1 MNVKLRDIFSDL
13 YKYGSMVRDI
23 VESLANSL
31 SYLDSFR
38 AGEARLELAKA
49 INIDTEADSYRREI
63 IESKLIG
70 IEDSIVR
77 SYIHNILRMLDRVA
91 EWAKESI
98 RYLDLIPYLEI
109 PSPIK
114 ETVHD
119 MIKTAVKGI
128 EKIIEALELMRK
140 GEYSSII
147 ELCKEVEAVEE
158 KVDELLHNAR
168 KSMVVYSNKIQNQAI
183 VMFLKDFIESI
194 ETMTDYE
201 EDTADIIKALTIY
214 LKH

>member
-168 KSMVVYSNKIQNQAI
+168 KGMVVYSNKIQNQAI

>member
-1 MNVKLRDIFSDL
+1 MSIKLHEIFSDL
-13 YKYGSMVRDI
+13 YRYGSMVRDI

-49 INIDTEADSYRREI
+49 IDIDRKADRYRREI
-63 IESKLIG
+63 IENKLIG
-70 IEDSIVR
+70 IEDSIAR
-77 SYIHNILRMLDRVA
+77 SYIHNILRMLDRVG

-98 RYLDLIPYLEI
+98 RYLDLIPYIEM

-114 ETVHD
+114 ETIHD
-119 MIKTAVKGI
+119 MIKTTVKGI
-128 EKIIEALELMRK
+128 EKIIEALELMSK
-140 GEYSSII
+140 DKYNSITK
-147 ELCKEVEAVEE
+147 LCEEVEAVEE
-158 KVDELLHNAR
+158 NVDELLHIAR
-168 KSMVVYSNKIQNQAI
+168 KNIVVYSSKVQNQAI

-201 EDTADIIKALTIY
+201 EDAADIIKALTIY

>member
-1 MNVKLRDIFSDL
+1 
-13 YKYGSMVRDI
+13 
-23 VESLANSL
+23 
-31 SYLDSFR
+31 
-38 AGEARLELAKA
+38 
-49 INIDTEADSYRREI
+49 
-63 IESKLIG
+63 
-70 IEDSIVR
+70 
-77 SYIHNILRMLDRVA
+77 MLDRVA

-114 ETVHD
+114 ETIHD

>member
-114 ETVHD
+114 ETIHD

>member
-1 MNVKLRDIFSDL
+1 MSIKLHEIFSDL
-13 YKYGSMVRDI
+13 YRYGSMIRDI

-49 INIDTEADSYRREI
+49 IDIDRKADRYRREI
-63 IESKLIG
+63 IENRLIG
-70 IEDSIVR
+70 IEDSIAR
-77 SYIHNILRMLDRVA
+77 GYIHNILRMLDRVG

-98 RYLDLIPYLEI
+98 RYLDLIPYIEM

-114 ETVHD
+114 ETIYN

-128 EKIIEALELMRK
+128 EKIIEALELMSK
-140 GEYSSII
+140 DKYNSITK
-147 ELCKEVEAVEE
+147 LCEEVESVEE
-158 KVDELLHNAR
+158 NVDELLHIAR
-168 KSMVVYSNKIQNQAI
+168 KNIVIYSNKIQNQAI
-183 VMFLKDFIESI
+183 VMFLKDFIESV

>member
-158 KVDELLHNAR
+158 KVDELLHSAR